1 MDLQSSLFRA
11 LAVILLALQCCVL
24 PVCGKPAATQPGVGA
39 VQSDRADSDA
49 VKGASGPG
57 RAPGADGAEGAAD
70 EEDYFDDYE
79 DYESWKDSYDDADD
93 MPAEQEEKVSRKYR
107 TQFFRHVCQTS
118 VFCNQLHTDCI
129 QYY

>member
-11 LAVILLALQCCVL
+11 LAVILVALQCGVL
-24 PVCGKPAATQPGVGA
+24 PVCGKPAATQRGVGA
-39 VQSDRADSDA
+39 VQSDRVDSDA
-49 VKGASGPG
+49 VKGAGG
-57 RAPGADGAEGAAD
+57 LGIGADGAEGAAD

-107 TQFFRHVCQTS
+107 TQFFRYVCQT
-118 VFCNQLHTDCI
+118 
-129 QYY
+129 